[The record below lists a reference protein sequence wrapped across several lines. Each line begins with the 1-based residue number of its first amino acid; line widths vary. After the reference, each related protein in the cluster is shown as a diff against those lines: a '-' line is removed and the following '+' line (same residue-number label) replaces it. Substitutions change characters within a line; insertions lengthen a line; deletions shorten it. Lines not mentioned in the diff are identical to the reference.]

1 MMHLMSHLKKA
12 PVKKLS
18 GIILDALLPPRCPVC
33 RTRIVEHGH
42 LCGKCWAALEPI
54 ADPKC
59 TRCSLPFAHESDGLI
74 CGACISKPPN
84 FDHAFTPVLYADK
97 GRSLV
102 LALKHGGLF
111 AAAPAMARMMATPVR
126 TSNHLEYDMLVPVPL
141 HRFRLL
147 ARRFNQSQLLASA
160 LEQELGIHSQNFG
173 LIRSKATPSQATLDR
188 SKRFKNVRSAFSISQ
203 NKTNVFQG
211 KRILLVDDVLTTG
224 ATASACAK
232 TLKKA
237 GALSVDVVA
246 FARVGQPV
254 TG

>member
-1 MMHLMSHLKKA
+1 MTNLISHVKKA
-12 PVKKLS
+12 PRIV
-18 GIILDALLPPRCPVC
+18 LDALLPPRCPVC
-33 RTRIVEHGH
+33 RRRIVEHGH

-54 ADPKC
+54 ANPKC
-59 TRCSLPFAHESDGLI
+59 VRCSLPFAHESDGLV
-74 CGACISKPPN
+74 CGACLSNPPD

-102 LALKHGGLF
+102 LALKHGGLL

-126 TSNHLEYDMLVPVPL
+126 AADHLEYDMLVPVPL
-141 HRFRLL
+141 HKFRMLT
-147 ARRFNQSQLLASA
+147 RRFNQSQLLASA
-160 LEQELGIHSQNFG
+160 LEQELGIPSQNFG
-173 LIRSKATPSQATLDR
+173 LVRSKATPSQATLAR
-188 SKRFKNVRSAFSISQ
+188 SKRFKNVRSAFSVSRKQANI
-203 NKTNVFQG
+203 FQG
-211 KRILLVDDVLTTG
+211 RRILLVDDVLTTG